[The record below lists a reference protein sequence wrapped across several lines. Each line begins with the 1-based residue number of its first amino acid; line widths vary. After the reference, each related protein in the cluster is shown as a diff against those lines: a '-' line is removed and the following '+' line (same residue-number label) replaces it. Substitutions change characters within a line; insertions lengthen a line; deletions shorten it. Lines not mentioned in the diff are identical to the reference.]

1 VFAVAQ
7 VDEALRDKPK
17 SSGPFPDGIIEIF
30 IDLKFWPRYGPRV
43 ESVF

>member
-7 VDEALRDKPK
+7 VVEALRDKPK

-30 IDLKFWPRYGPRV
+30 IDLKISPALWP
-43 ESVF
+43 